1 MAQANPGR
9 VTADMI
15 DAGSFPNLSERFR
28 VMSVPMTVI
37 NGEADVIGAVPERDL
52 AAKIR
57 KAAGSNA

>member
-1 MAQANPGR
+1 
-9 VTADMI
+9 MI